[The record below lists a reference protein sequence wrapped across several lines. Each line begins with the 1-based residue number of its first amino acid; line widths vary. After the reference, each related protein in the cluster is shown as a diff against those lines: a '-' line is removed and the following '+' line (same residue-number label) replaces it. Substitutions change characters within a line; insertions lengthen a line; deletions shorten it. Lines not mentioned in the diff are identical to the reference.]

1 MMTKGNT
8 NFSNETEKFNHA
20 VDLFF
25 GMNPEKRLWIL
36 LMFYLAKERAL
47 RVVDNYD
54 GAGGFKLMAYMRID
68 DILDKTVA
76 KKWAEEG
83 IRSRAII
90 ADAPKTLDCHF
101 DELAYAIDV
110 DSHNYAQRV
119 DNTQQ
124 GIFSKFRW
132 EAIYLVEISEILT
145 SLSEEWYTE
154 NSTWAFDSL
163 IRRLSN
169 QYGKESGIFIQP
181 KELTDLVGRLMD
193 AKSGKLYNPY
203 AGTCSYANVIG
214 EDCSYLGQEFF
225 HTSVALGKLNL
236 LVNGKQ
242 NAIVEQCIVDR
253 HWRAHNQQFD
263 YIVSTP
269 PFGLRI
275 PDTSYRTA
283 ELQFLAE
290 SSRDTKHKSIGVYPA
305 SICNHRDP
313 KKKRVFMELIEH
325 DILESIILLPSAIF
339 STTNITTVI
348 IVVNK
353 RKSNKGFVRFVDAS
367 QCKSKSGRNNT
378 LDIHSVMELIE
389 CKLPKSG
396 VADISNDVLRLNN
409 YRVTPQFYTSYDDIV
424 CPEGFKIVELSRIL
438 TPIEGQ
444 KIEENGIHVYKPNI
458 NGAKPYGDIVKSS
471 DLPIEQVEKSKY
483 RSVSQD
489 TFIIRQYGVFH
500 PAYLIT
506 EDQPVAINRIYDLY
520 SIDKSQVY
528 YQYLL
533 TEMSKDYFIKQ
544 IERRWISDARSCI
557 IDEDDFLDLRVLMPN
572 DYEEQIRLS
581 CEAFDIDVQ
590 EHINQLSQKYQSK
603 IDNVAKNQSQRK
615 HAVAQVLNE
624 ILPSVENI
632 EDFIQDNVVITKDS
646 IVSNRFGTTFH
657 EYIESIHK
665 QLNKV
670 IAMVDNFTNKEEFG
684 EPETIE
690 LSKFLEEYC
699 QTTRANEVYRAS
711 YVDHYEPEEIEQ
723 EVRIARKDLTQILD
737 NLFSNAK
744 KYGFI
749 DPARSD
755 YEIRVSTEPIHDFDQ
770 PVVIKIA
777 NNGTPVSESIS
788 LEKVFT
794 WGIGQGTGIGC
805 WQVKEIAEHFGG
817 DAQYIEYPDDEE
829 GFVCEFRIILPLY
842 AE

>member
-76 KKWAEEG
+76 KKWAEED

-110 DSHNYAQRV
+110 DSHNYAQIV

-132 EAIYLVEISEILT
+132 EAIYLVEISEILI

-225 HTSVALGKLNL
+225 HTSVAIGKLNL

-242 NAIVEQCIVDR
+242 NAIVEHCIVDR
-253 HWRAHNQQFD
+253 HWRAHNQKFD

-275 PDTSYRTA
+275 PESSYRTA
-283 ELQFLAE
+283 DLQFLAD
-290 SSRDTKHKSIGVYPA
+290 SSRCTKHKSVGVYPA

-313 KKKRVFMELIEH
+313 NKNEVFKRLIED
-325 DILESIILLPSAIF
+325 DILETVILLPSGVF
-339 STTNITTVI
+339 STTNIATVLV
-348 IVVNK
+348 VVNK
-353 RKSNKGFVRFVDAS
+353 LKPNKGVVRFVDAS
-367 QCKSKSGRNNT
+367 ECKTKSGRYNI
-378 LDIHSVMELIE
+378 LDVNSIVKKVEESFPMND
-389 CKLPKSG
+389 
-396 VADISNDVLRLNN
+396 VADISLDVLRFNN
-409 YRVTPQFYTSYDDIV
+409 YRVSPQFYTSYINIS
-424 CPEGFKIVELSRIL
+424 CPKGFKVVELSDVL
-438 TPIEGQ
+438 TPIETQ
-444 KIEENGIHVYKPNI
+444 RIENLESRIYKPNI
-458 NGAKPYGDIVKSS
+458 NGSKPYGDIVKASA
-471 DLPIEQVEKSKY
+471 LPVEQIERTSY
-483 RSVSQD
+483 RSVSED
-489 TFIIRQYGVFH
+489 AFIVRLSGAFH
-500 PAYLIT
+500 VSYLLA
-506 EDQPVAINRIYDLY
+506 EDMSVAVNRNYKPY
-520 SIDKSQVY
+520 RIDKSQVY
-528 YQYLL
+528 YQYIL
-533 TEMSKDYFIKQ
+533 TEMSKEYFSRQLEKHS
-544 IERRWISDARSCI
+544 ISGAISCI
-557 IDEDDFLDLRVLMPN
+557 DEGDFLNLRIIIPN

-581 CEAFDIDVQ
+581 CESYDSDIQ
-590 EHINQLSQKYQSK
+590 AHINQLTQKYQNK
-603 IDNVAKNQSQRK
+603 IERVAKNQSQRK

-632 EDFIQDNVVITKDS
+632 EDYVLENDTISKDS
-646 IVSNRFGTTFH
+646 IVSNKFGTTVI
-657 EYIESIHK
+657 EYIETIHK
-665 QLNKV
+665 QLDKV

-684 EPETIE
+684 EKENIR
-690 LSKFLEEYC
+690 LSEFLEEYC
-699 QTTRANEVYRAS
+699 QSKRTNEIYRAV

-737 NLFSNAK
+737 NLFCNAQ

-749 DPARSD
+749 DTSRGD
-755 YEIRVSTEPIHDFDQ
+755 YEIRVSTEPIHDFSQ

-777 NNGTPVSESIS
+777 NNGVPVSESIS
-788 LEKVFT
+788 LDKVFA